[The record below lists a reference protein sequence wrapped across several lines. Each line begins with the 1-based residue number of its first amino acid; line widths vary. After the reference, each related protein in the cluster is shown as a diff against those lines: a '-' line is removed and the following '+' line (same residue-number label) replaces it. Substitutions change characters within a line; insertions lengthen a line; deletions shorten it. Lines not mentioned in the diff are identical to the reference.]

1 MRFNR
6 LRAAAIILVSAL
18 ASALASA
25 VASPAHAAAFGS
37 DADLVAAVMPAC
49 VDISVRGM
57 QTSTDTASSVAPNP
71 VLIVRDEVGSGVIV
85 DPSGLILTNRHV
97 VAGAYSVSVTLSDG
111 SQHPASLVGEGLTF
125 DIAILKIDVG
135 KPLAAAKLGDSR
147 TLRIGDKVVA
157 IGNPQGF
164 AGSAS
169 AGIVSALHRNLGLS
183 AYDDLIQT
191 DAAINRGNSGG
202 PLFNADGEV
211 IGINQAI
218 YSLDQ
223 GSMGLGFAIPAHQ
236 VRFLLANLKQYGTPR
251 IGWLGVTA
259 QTFTTGMANALGVE
273 PGGVILSALTP
284 GAPAQL
290 AGLAVSDIL
299 RTLDGEPL
307 ADINAL
313 NDKVAQRADRTVTI
327 DLLRAGKPLS
337 IPVALKEWPKAL
349 WSSALAPA
357 PVVRDLRELGLT
369 FRDTAAGGDPTV
381 VTVADKSIA
390 WRAGVR
396 PGDIVRRVQ
405 GRVIGSMA
413 HVLQAFEDLRSLGKR
428 SALVLLGG
436 PNGER
441 WINFSIAE

>member
-1 MRFNR
+1 MRFAQAVFATV
-6 LRAAAIILVSAL
+6 LACSSTLPLQAAPFA
-18 ASALASA
+18 
-25 VASPAHAAAFGS
+25 S

-57 QTSTDTASSVAPNP
+57 QLATDTGRGSRPDS

-85 DPSGLILTNRHV
+85 DANGLILTNRHV

-125 DIAILKIDVG
+125 DIAILKIDTG
-135 KPLAAAKLGDSR
+135 KPLVAAKLGDSR
-147 TLRIGDKVVA
+147 ALRIGDKVVA

-164 AGSAS
+164 SGSAS
-169 AGIVSALHRNLGLS
+169 AGIVSAFHRDLGLS

-202 PLFNADGEV
+202 PLFNAAGEV

-236 VRFLLANLKQYGTPR
+236 VRFLLDNLKQYGTPR

-259 QTFTTGMANALGVE
+259 QTFTTGMATALGVE
-273 PGGVILSALTP
+273 PGGVILSALTA
-284 GAPAQL
+284 GAPAQQ
-290 AGLAVSDIL
+290 AGLTVGDIL

-307 ADINAL
+307 TDINAL

-357 PVVRDLRELGLT
+357 PNVRDLRELGLT
-369 FRDTAAGGDPTV
+369 FRDTSAGGDPTV
-381 VTVADKSIA
+381 LTVADKSIA

-396 PGDIVRRVQ
+396 PGDVVRRVQ